1 MSLPYTWLLHG
12 QNWLDSLDTKTSLS
26 LFLLAATLFSSLFAT
41 LKPSG
46 RSLSHIPVLGEE
58 LSTSRRKSEFR
69 YNARAFLER
78 GYNEVCS
85 EKIILRI

>member
-1 MSLPYTWLLHG
+1 MSLPYTWLSHG

-26 LFLLAATLFSSLFAT
+26 LFLLAVTLFSSLFAT
-41 LKPSG
+41 SKTRG

-58 LSTSRRKSEFR
+58 LSASKRKSEFR
-69 YNARAFLER
+69 FNARAFLER

-85 EKIILRI
+85 EEITPRT